1 MSATGS
7 CSKIQLIVQV
17 LIREGHELF
26 DNIVYPVLIRI
37 RDLTNLLGAATEV
50 SKDKADEAALLN
62 TVGGLEITESGLS
75 GLASLGVQPQPS
87 TVDEGRIV

>member
-7 CSKIQLIVQV
+7 CSSIQLIVQV

-26 DNIVYPVLIRI
+26 DNIVYPILIRI
-37 RDLTNLLGAATEV
+37 RDLTNLLGAVTEV
-50 SKDKADEAALLN
+50 TKDKADEAALLN

-75 GLASLGVQPQPS
+75 GLASLGIQPQPS